1 MPPIP
6 AAKSLFMTGC
16 KGKALSYST
25 KKLLLWSILK
35 AEEAN
40 LKLELWFFSLGVA
53 TCGWHK
59 GCWHGSILGEWL
71 HKGGDAASQ
80 EESIGKS
87 KSAEMSWTTIHAQ
100 PSLSMGKWDCMHLK
114 AKSSKAERRKLT
126 TDVSKLAFQLTG
138 IICARNLILVTKND
152 VSILSGCKRWSHA
165 MCPNSPKVFIYKYR
179 AVCSKSTCMQS
190 CIQPLT
196 ICTSHSGKAKL
207 VQHLEMNAE

>member
-16 KGKALSYST
+16 KGKALRYST

-71 HKGGDAASQ
+71 HKWGMQQARRSRLERANLLRYPGQQFTPNPASVWGN
-80 EESIGKS
+80 ETACIWK
-87 KSAEMSWTTIHAQ
+87 H
-100 PSLSMGKWDCMHLK
+100 
-114 AKSSKAERRKLT
+114 KSSKAERRKLT
-126 TDVSKLAFQLTG
+126 TDVSKLAVQLTG

-152 VSILSGCKRWSHA
+152 VSILSGCKRLSHA